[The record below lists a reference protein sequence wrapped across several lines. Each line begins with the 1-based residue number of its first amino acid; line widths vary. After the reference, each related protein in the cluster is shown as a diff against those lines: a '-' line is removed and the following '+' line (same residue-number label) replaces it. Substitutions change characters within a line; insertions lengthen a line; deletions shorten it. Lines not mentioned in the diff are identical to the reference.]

1 MGKNARAATDDMSK
15 NVSKPG
21 LYIRWLLL
29 SAGMIAAFMAAP
41 LWYGY
46 GRWRV
51 VLWYAVG
58 VNVATLVVYLY
69 DKDAARGQRLRV
81 PEGVLHLLA
90 LAGGSPAALLAQ
102 RASRHK
108 IRKAGFRNITWLII
122 AGHLA
127 LAIRGTMMP
136 SRPLGA
142 IQREWVYLAVGFLA
156 AMNVFAAA
164 VYAHGTR
171 RQRTT
176 SATVGYLLVLG
187 GGALGAAFSDRLA
200 DGYAWLPTLAGTAHL
215 GGAVYL
221 AFHAVVPL
229 LPWLS

>member
-1 MGKNARAATDDMSK
+1 MSK
-15 NVSKPG
+15 TVSKPG
-21 LYIRWLLL
+21 LYFRWLLL
-29 SAGMIAAFMAAP
+29 SAGMVAAFMAAP

-58 VNVATLVVYLY
+58 VNVATLMGYLY
-69 DKDAARGQRLRV
+69 DKDAARAGRLRI

-90 LAGGSPAALLAQ
+90 LAGGSPTALLAQ
-102 RASRHK
+102 RAFRHK
-108 IRKAGFRNITWLII
+108 VRKAGFRNVTWLII

-127 LAIRGTMMP
+127 LAVRGAMMP

-156 AMNVFAAA
+156 AMNIFAAA

-171 RQRTT
+171 RRRTT
-176 SATVGYLLVLG
+176 SATVGYLLVIG

-200 DGYAWLPTLAGTAHL
+200 DGFAWLPTLVGTAHL